1 MNKGKNRACIDCGNQ
16 YCPCHLAYS
25 GDCIKCSLLRGEK
38 TCDCLWQ
45 GICVYNEVQHNK
57 KESLINERKEYLCEI
72 NNKKE
77 LEEGIYLLEI
87 NIPKILIEELSKV
100 GAYILLKNKETE
112 KLSYNTPI
120 SVMDIDKE
128 NEVLKVVI
136 KRAGIK
142 TKALLE
148 CKEVIVKGPYFNGIF
163 GVDKINN
170 IKSSNCLVT
179 LSGLSQVNSINVIK
193 KLLKNKNTVEV
204 FYNKNSIILDVVI
217 ETLNNMGVNIH
228 IIDIEE
234 DKNLIQD
241 YIKRNNVSLIYS
253 GGNNHFNK
261 EIKSLVD
268 DVSKEIILAISNN
281 NLICC
286 GEGICGA
293 CTINLNGEKIKTC
306 KTQINSNDLFQ
317 IM

>member
-1 MNKGKNRACIDCGNQ
+1 M
-16 YCPCHLAYS
+16 
-25 GDCIKCSLLRGEK
+25 
-38 TCDCLWQ
+38 
-45 GICVYNEVQHNK
+45 
-57 KESLINERKEYLCEI
+57 
-72 NNKKE
+72 
-77 LEEGIYLLEI
+77 
-87 NIPKILIEELSKV
+87 
-100 GAYILLKNKETE
+100 
-112 KLSYNTPI
+112 
-120 SVMDIDKE
+120 
-128 NEVLKVVI
+128 
-136 KRAGIK
+136 
-142 TKALLE
+142 
-148 CKEVIVKGPYFNGIF
+148 
-163 GVDKINN
+163 
-170 IKSSNCLVT
+170 
-179 LSGLSQVNSINVIK
+179 SGLSQVNSINVIK